1 MRYWVKKYFSSQILK
16 KKERN
21 IIWKLLHFKSPN
33 YDSAPVH
40 LFTCSPETVWLCPLV
55 VVQLKLYWDQYQDSE
70 AAETG
75 SADWTEKEKKKF
87 YKFLNFSPFLQKKKR
102 NAQKKISLDA
112 KVKKIFKNL
121 KYLKTVHFQPIR
133 TQPVYQPVSQSAS
146 SSSAQSHDAMDVFKN
161 WMCPWK
167 NLLQPKTHFPN
178 RAAFW
183 NPADRN
189 LCTSTCSLL
198 CCLFLSHGGSIVVK
212 LFQRKVFFSLND
224 VTAVCEHDATRSLKL
239 TLYYS
244 ENSR

>member
-1 MRYWVKKYFSSQILK
+1 MTQ
-16 KKERN
+16 
-21 IIWKLLHFKSPN
+21 
-33 YDSAPVH
+33 H
-40 LFTCSPETVWLCPLV
+40 LFTCSPVHLRLC
-55 VVQLKLYWDQYQDSE
+55 
-70 AAETG
+70 G
-75 SADWTEKEKKKF
+75 SARWLWFSWSFIEISIRTVKLLKQEVQTELKKKKKKF

-198 CCLFLSHGGSIVVK
+198 CCLFLSHGGSIIVK
-212 LFQRKVFFSLND
+212 LFQRKVFFSLNG